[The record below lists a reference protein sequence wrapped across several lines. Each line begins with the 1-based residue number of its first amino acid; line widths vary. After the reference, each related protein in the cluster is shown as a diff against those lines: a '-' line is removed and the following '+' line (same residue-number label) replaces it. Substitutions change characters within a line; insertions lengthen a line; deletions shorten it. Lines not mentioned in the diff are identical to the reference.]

1 MTAADPIQILVVDDH
16 FIVREGLRSVIRRES
31 EFAVAAE
38 AVNGQ
43 EAIEAY
49 ERLRPDVTVMDLRMP
64 LLGGLEAIIAIRS
77 KYPQARILVLSNFDG
92 DEDIHGALEA
102 GAMGYLLKHSS
113 GDQLIPA
120 IHALMDDQRWI
131 PEEVA
136 ARLSNR
142 EQSETL
148 TARER
153 EVVGLLALGEANKQI
168 ATTLGITDETV
179 KTHVKNI
186 LSKLQVRDRT
196 EAVTVA
202 LRRGIVHLPEI

>member
-1 MTAADPIQILVVDDH
+1 MTAIEPIKILVVDDH
-16 FIVREGLRSVIRRES
+16 FIVREGLRSVIRRQPEL
-31 EFAVAAE
+31 AVVEE

-43 EAIEAY
+43 EAIEAF
-49 ERLRPDVTVMDLRMP
+49 ERLKPDITVMDLRMP
-64 LLGGLEAIIAIRS
+64 LLGGLEAIVAIRS
-77 KYPQARILVLSNFDG
+77 KHPNARILVLSNFDG
-92 DEDIHGALEA
+92 DEDIHGALAA

-120 IHALMDDQRWI
+120 IHSLMEGKRWI

-136 ARLSNR
+136 TRLSDR
-142 EQSETL
+142 EQGETL

-168 ATTLGITDETV
+168 ATALGITDETV